1 LTNETP
7 TDLPRERITELLA
20 AGPLD
25 GMQVS
30 EVTAALGLEP
40 DRRRWVRDQ
49 LRKLAAEGQ
58 LERNGRRYVLCG
70 APPAPTDQPD
80 GLVSGR
86 IQLHPSGRGFVNIGE
101 AYEDILIPRGRTG
114 GAMDGD
120 TVEVELGAPRG
131 RRQAGRVSRVL
142 TRGRVRLT
150 GLFRPPTLSPD
161 DPRVVSRVEIAGA
174 VPEGIAAGD
183 AVLATITEYPDS
195 PEQPLRVQVERRLG
209 EPGLLLTEVAKC
221 VAGNGVEE
229 ELPADARAEAAATP
243 DSVRAEEHLSERLD
257 LRGLHFVTIDPFTA
271 RDFDDAVAVERGPN
285 GAHRVWIAVAD
296 VSHYVAEGSA
306 LDRAAR
312 ARGCSI
318 YLPDRAIPMLPHEL
332 SSGICSL
339 VPGEDRLAMTV
350 RLDID
355 DDGKVLDNVVAAA
368 VIHSRG
374 QLDYGGV
381 AAALSG
387 DFSGRRMAYREHS
400 SILDALQRIAAA
412 LHRRRLARGSL
423 DLDLPEAQ
431 VLLDEDD
438 PNRVR
443 AIAQSRPD
451 APIKRAYNL
460 IEELM
465 VAANEAVGRLFHRAG
480 CPTIWRVHAPP
491 RPEALESLRAWAAS
505 YGLLLRQHGGQTSKA
520 LARLVEQ
527 LAGHRAARPISYL
540 VLRTLKQAT
549 YGVSNIGHFGL
560 GSTAYL
566 HFTSPIR
573 RYPDLHVHRL
583 VKRLLAERGEPCGAP
598 VRVRKTSPGAL
609 GEIAAEASALER
621 RAIDVERE
629 VQRVYASSLMREHI
643 GDELW
648 GTISGVSSFGFFV
661 SLDEPFVE
669 GLVKSDGLP
678 RRVKLDPW
686 QLRLI
691 GQGAV
696 YSLGDRVLVRVVDT
710 SVRLRQIDLALV
722 PGEGHHEPD
731 PGYTPREQPDRRE
744 RRGERGERYPRAR
757 RGGRRDQRRGG
768 KRRGK
773 HGRRR

>member
-1 LTNETP
+1 MTKEPPNISPTKI
-7 TDLPRERITELLA
+7 TDLLA
-20 AGPLD
+20 SGPLD

-49 LRKLAAEGQ
+49 LRKLAADGRV
-58 LERNGRRYVLCG
+58 ERRGRRYVLCG
-70 APPAPTDQPD
+70 AATDPRD
-80 GLVSGR
+80 GIVSGR
-86 IQLHPSGRGFVNIGE
+86 IQLHPSGRGFVSIGE
-101 AYEDILIPRGRTG
+101 AYEDILVPRGQTG

-120 TVEVELGAPRG
+120 TVEAELGAPRG
-131 RRQAGRVSRVL
+131 RRQAGKVTQVL
-142 TRGRVRLT
+142 ARGRVRLT
-150 GLFRPPTLSPD
+150 GLLQTGTPPTLSPD
-161 DPRVVSRVEIAGA
+161 DPRVVSRVEVAGA
-174 VPEGIAAGD
+174 VPEGIAEGD
-183 AVLATITEYPDS
+183 AVLATITDYPDS
-195 PEQPLRVQVERRLG
+195 PEHPLRVRVEQRLG

-221 VAGNGVEE
+221 VAGNGVVE
-229 ELPADARAEAAATP
+229 ELPADARAQAAATP
-243 DSVRAEEHLSERLD
+243 ERIQVDEHLPGRLD
-257 LRGLHFVTIDPFTA
+257 LRGLHFVTIDPLTA

-285 GAHRVWIAVAD
+285 GTHRVWIAVAD
-296 VSHYVAEGSA
+296 VTHYVAEGSA

-355 DDGKVLDNVVAAA
+355 DDGKVQGDAVAAA

-374 QLDYGGV
+374 RLDYGGV

-387 DFSGRRMAYREHS
+387 DFSGRRETYREHTA
-400 SILDALQRIAAA
+400 ILTALQRIAAA

-480 CPTIWRVHAPP
+480 QPTIWRVHAPP
-491 RPEALESLRAWAAS
+491 RPEALETLRAWAAS

-520 LARLVEQ
+520 LARLVQQ

-549 YGVSNIGHFGL
+549 YGVTNIGHFGL
-560 GSTAYL
+560 GSPAYL

-583 VKRLLAERGEPCGAP
+583 VKRLLAEHGEPCGAP
-598 VRVRKTSPGAL
+598 VRVRGTSPAAL

-629 VQRVYASSLMREHI
+629 VQRVYAASLMREHI
-643 GDELW
+643 GDERW
-648 GTISGVSSFGFFV
+648 GMISGVSSFGFFV

-669 GLVKSDGLP
+669 GLVKSDSLP
-678 RRVKLDPW
+678 RRVKLDPS

-731 PGYTPREQPDRRE
+731 PDYTPREQPDRRE
-744 RRGERGERYPRAR
+744 RRESRERYPRSR
-757 RGGRRDQRRGG
+757 RGGRRDPRHGG